1 MSCSP
6 SSRPVS
12 APDVTPSGAKSP
24 PSARPHSTD
33 SFSRTSSS
41 SHTQN
46 GRLPTLSS
54 SLLPSFARDRRLPPP
69 IPTSSAVTDP
79 REYTSTTLRGGWP
92 QPGAGLARSRL
103 VRSAPSA
110 PSLARSTSARML
122 KPTGSMPRVQGNVSG
137 TSIHGAGPSS
147 TSVSGLS
154 ASYPG
159 QGELLR
165 YQKREADFE
174 MSPRPQRTLGNGY
187 GLLPTVPPPA
197 IVSSARAG
205 RECAGTASPGRL
217 SPAMS
222 SGSPERKPKD
232 YTVLRNDFDA
242 QARSAHP
249 AHRVFPEGDPR
260 IPPMRHPE
268 PQAESSSSSQ
278 AKRTIFTPYEL
289 SILQDLWTKGA
300 YYPAHWQVEQVQSCT
315 GLTRVQIRNWCVS
328 FAFELAR
335 SRAEPDIAACSGLR
349 TSGNVPSEKKR
360 PASSKWATT
369 SLREGV
375 RRCVCISAVSPT
387 NGRNGLTGSS
397 RSRAPEHVLAFANG
411 V

>member
-1 MSCSP
+1 M
-6 SSRPVS
+6 
-12 APDVTPSGAKSP
+12 
-24 PSARPHSTD
+24 
-33 SFSRTSSS
+33 
-41 SHTQN
+41 
-46 GRLPTLSS
+46 
-54 SLLPSFARDRRLPPP
+54 
-69 IPTSSAVTDP
+69 
-79 REYTSTTLRGGWP
+79 
-92 QPGAGLARSRL
+92 RSRL

-137 TSIHGAGPSS
+137 TLIHGAGPSS

-174 MSPRPQRTLGNGY
+174 VSPWPQRTHGNGY
-187 GLLPTVPPPA
+187 VLPPA
-197 IVSSARAG
+197 VQLPAVVSSARAE
-205 RECAGTASPGRL
+205 REYTGTASPGRQ
-217 SPAMS
+217 SPAI
-222 SGSPERKPKD
+222 GSASLERKPKD

-268 PQAESSSSSQ
+268 PQAESSSSQ

-300 YYPAHWQVEQVQSCT
+300 YYPAHWQVEQVQRCT
-315 GLTRVQIRNWCVS
+315 GLTRVQIRNWCVP
-328 FAFELAR
+328 FPPFEL
-335 SRAEPDIAACSGLR
+335 
-349 TSGNVPSEKKR
+349 TR
-360 PASSKWATT
+360 P
-369 SLREGV
+369 
-375 RRCVCISAVSPT
+375 
-387 NGRNGLTGSS
+387 
-397 RSRAPEHVLAFANG
+397 
-411 V
+411 